1 MLKLKIAM
9 AAAVALMAVALPMAA
24 SATVQNYWGFN
35 YIGPN
40 NPSASDPKNCTTVAG
55 WACSGYNYYTTSQVQ
70 NNSGGSFNLGLWAYD
85 GSAIGDVK
93 SGSGTFNEYLS
104 DINNRFPDKPL
115 NPSNH
120 SLCAPNGRPPVFFH
134 CPGGAL

>member
-1 MLKLKIAM
+1 MLKLKLAL
-9 AAAVALMAVALPMAA
+9 AGAVALMAVALPMAA
-24 SATVQNYWGFN
+24 NATVQNYWGFN

-70 NNSGGSFNLGLWAYD
+70 NNSGGSFNLGFWAYD

-93 SGSGTFNEYLS
+93 YGSGTFNEYRS
-104 DINNRFPDKPL
+104 DINNRFPD
-115 NPSNH
+115 NPINAYNH
-120 SLCAPNGRPPVFFH
+120 VWCAHNGSSVDYVQCRGVT
-134 CPGGAL
+134 